1 MLITDST
8 PAALKQS
15 QSRIVYI
22 RKDHCMISR
31 FLLAACLG
39 LALHSFP
46 LSAGPGDAWTARID
60 KRLERMR
67 PSKDERKFDLIAW
80 APSLRDAIAAAKAS
94 NRPVFL
100 FTHDG
105 HINTGR
111 C

>member
-1 MLITDST
+1 MFN
-8 PAALKQS
+8 
-15 QSRIVYI
+15 RV
-22 RKDHCMISR
+22 
-31 FLLAACLG
+31 LLGACLCS
-39 LALHSFP
+39 ALYTFS
-46 LSAGPGDAWTARID
+46 LSAGTGDTWTARID

-67 PSKDERKFDLIAW
+67 PSRDERKFDLIAW
-80 APSLRDAIAAAKAS
+80 APSLRDAISAAKAS

>member
-1 MLITDST
+1 MMN
-8 PAALKQS
+8 
-15 QSRIVYI
+15 RV
-22 RKDHCMISR
+22 
-31 FLLAACLG
+31 LLGACLG
-39 LALHSFP
+39 FAFHSSP
-46 LSAGPGDAWTARID
+46 LSAETGDAWTARID

-67 PSKDERKFDLIAW
+67 PTKDERKFDLIAW
-80 APSLRDAIAAAKAS
+80 APSLREAVAAAQES

>member
-1 MLITDST
+1 
-8 PAALKQS
+8 
-15 QSRIVYI
+15 
-22 RKDHCMISR
+22 MISR
-31 FLLAACLG
+31 FLLGACLG
-39 LALHSFP
+39 FALHSFP
-46 LSAGPGDAWTARID
+46 LSAGTGDAWTARID